1 VTTIAEAVWPRD
13 REEVARLM
21 RDYAASLDIDL
32 GFQDFAAE
40 VAGLPGSYA
49 RPDGVM
55 LIAWA
60 EGEMAGIVA
69 YRRHERAS
77 CEMKRLYVRPGFR
90 GSGLGR
96 RLCEALIAEARAHGY
111 RRMLLD
117 TVASMAAARRLYEA
131 LGFRPIPPYYDN
143 PLPGA
148 AYLALDF

>member
-1 VTTIAEAVWPRD
+1 MTTIAEAVWPRD

-96 RLCEALIAEARAHGY
+96 RLCEALIADARAHGY

>member
-96 RLCEALIAEARAHGY
+96 RLCEALIADARAHGY

>member
-1 VTTIAEAVWPRD
+1 
-13 REEVARLM
+13 M